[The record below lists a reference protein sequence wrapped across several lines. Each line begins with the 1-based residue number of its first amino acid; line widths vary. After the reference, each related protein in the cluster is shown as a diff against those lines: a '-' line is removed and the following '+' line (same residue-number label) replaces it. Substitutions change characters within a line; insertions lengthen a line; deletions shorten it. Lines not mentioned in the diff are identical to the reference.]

1 MNNLARVAM
10 LALGAYAAKKYMNT
24 RTSSTIVTDT
34 SMAPP
39 SAGSPDLVDAT
50 GTPIDASSP
59 QARAQASLRSM
70 AANPNVAWIA
80 DPQLRQRNL
89 QRLKDVWAQRHLP

>member
-10 LALGAYAAKKYMNT
+10 LALGAYAAKKYMNN
-24 RTSSTIVTDT
+24 RSSSTIVTDASMTPT
-34 SMAPP
+34 S
-39 SAGSPDLVDAT
+39 GSVDLVDSA
-50 GTPIDASSP
+50 GTPIDHSA
-59 QARAQASLRSM
+59 QARTRASLRSM
-70 AANPNVAWIA
+70 ASNPNVSWLA